1 MSEALLKSSHGKF
14 YDVYSAGSNPTNVNP
29 HAIIVMSEI
38 DIDISTNRSNKFEYF
53 WNLQIWLCGH
63 FMRRWVGMSPF
74 HGRKNLSPQ
83 II

>member
-1 MSEALLKSSHGKF
+1 MIALKTKEKVLFIFKQNSVRYQMSEALLKSSHGKF

-53 WNLQIWLCGH
+53 
-63 FMRRWVGMSPF
+63 
-74 HGRKNLSPQ
+74 
-83 II
+83 

>member
-1 MSEALLKSSHGKF
+1 LIALKTKEKVLFIFKQNSVRSQMSEALLKSSHGKF

-53 WNLQIWLCGH
+53 
-63 FMRRWVGMSPF
+63 
-74 HGRKNLSPQ
+74 
-83 II
+83 